1 MALPAEAQPGTPQST
16 AGIVLAMPGW
26 LALWF
31 GLLGGFAAF
40 TVQLLVGYLIVG
52 AGCLAGLS
60 DLQPAVH
67 LLSLVALL
75 AAIGAWIVAWRCWRA
90 AGIGEQSETGGARGR
105 TGFMGLGGML
115 LNTLFLIAIVYNG
128 VTSLAIRPCG

>member
-1 MALPAEAQPGTPQST
+1 
-16 AGIVLAMPGW
+16 MPGW

-40 TVQLLVGYLIVG
+40 TAQLLVGYLIVG

-60 DLQPAVH
+60 DLRPAVH

-75 AAIGAWIVAWRCWRA
+75 AAVGAWIVAWRCWRTS
-90 AGIGEQSETGGARGR
+90 GIGGQSETGGARGR
-105 TGFMGLGGML
+105 SGFMGLGGML